1 MQWEQCE
8 IKDISHPDLRQ
19 CRICKQTRHALGAS
33 MNEINEAE
41 SARQIKAGAVLGYIT
56 IFINLLAGLI
66 YTPWMIRSLG
76 QDNYGLYTLSV
87 SIIGILV
94 MDFGLGA
101 AVTRFLSLY
110 NSRNDREAANN
121 LLGIIY
127 KFFFLLDIVIAIV
140 LLAVYFS
147 IGSIYRELSFVQ
159 IHKLKVIFL
168 ITGIYS
174 ILAFPFGTLN
184 GILTSYEKFVQ
195 LKACELF
202 YKLLNMALIIGALK
216 LGYGLYT
223 MVMANAVT
231 GILNILMKLIFVRK
245 STNVRANYHYKEKK
259 ITKEIFSFS
268 LWSTV
273 VNIAQRFIYNIIP
286 SILGIYCGAVSIS
299 VFGASATVE
308 GIVFTF
314 ASAING
320 LFFPKVSRILTKE
333 NKEER
338 LLELMIKVGR
348 IQLFIIGIIFT
359 GFLAV
364 GRDFIGF
371 WLGNGFQNAYICILF
386 LIFPSIFELTQH
398 IAGLTVTAS
407 GMVRLQSYVY
417 AVMAVINVALSIL
430 LTREYKEVGA
440 AVSVCTAYLFRT
452 TAMNFIYYRKLKI
465 NVFRFFKECFFKM
478 GIPLIVSLAAAVLIA
493 LIPYKGIPFF
503 LIKGG
508 VIAGIYLLLMWLF
521 GLNAFE
527 KELFL
532 SLFQKSIKF
541 FRRSLE
547 KLF

>member
-1 MQWEQCE
+1 
-8 IKDISHPDLRQ
+8 
-19 CRICKQTRHALGAS
+19 

-41 SARQIKAGAVLGYIT
+41 SSKQIKAGAVLGYIT
-56 IFINLLAGLI
+56 IGINLMAGLI

-76 QDNYGLYTLSV
+76 QNNYGLYTLSV
-87 SIIGILV
+87 SLIGILV

-110 NSRNDREAANN
+110 NSNNDREAANN

-127 KFFFLLDIVIAIV
+127 KFFFLLDLVIAAV
-140 LLAVYFS
+140 LLVVYFY
-147 IGSIYRELSFVQ
+147 IGSIYKELSPVEIQ
-159 IHKLKVIFL
+159 KLKIIFL
-168 ITGIYS
+168 ISAFYS

-223 MVMANAVT
+223 MVLANAVT
-231 GILNILMKLIFVRK
+231 GIVNILMKLVFVRK
-245 STNVRANYHYKEKK
+245 TTSIRVNFHYRERK
-259 ITKEIFSFS
+259 TAKEIFSFS

-286 SILGIYCGAVSIS
+286 SILGIYCGAISIS

-320 LFFPKVSRILTKE
+320 LFLPKVSRILTKE

-348 IQLFIIGIIFT
+348 IQLFLIGIIFT

-371 WLGNGFQNAYICILF
+371 WLGSGFQNAYICILL

-417 AVMAVINVALSIL
+417 VVMAVINVALSAL

-452 TAMNFIYYRKLKI
+452 IAMNFIYHRKLKI
-465 NVFRFFKECFFKM
+465 NIFRFFKECFLKM
-478 GIPLIVSLAAAVLIA
+478 GVPLVISLAAAIFISLM
-493 LIPYKGIPFF
+493 PYKGISLF

-508 VIAGIYLLLMWLF
+508 GIAGIYLALMWGMGF
-521 GLNAFE
+521 NAFE

-532 SLFQKSIKF
+532 SLFQKTIGYLQ
-541 FRRSLE
+541 RGLR
-547 KLF
+547 KLP